1 MLCYYTLYFMC
12 YVMKEGLLRLFS
24 DSLVHHGDVLFSSLI
39 MLILADP
46 NLNADLYLMVTFLL

>member
-1 MLCYYTLYFMC
+1 MC